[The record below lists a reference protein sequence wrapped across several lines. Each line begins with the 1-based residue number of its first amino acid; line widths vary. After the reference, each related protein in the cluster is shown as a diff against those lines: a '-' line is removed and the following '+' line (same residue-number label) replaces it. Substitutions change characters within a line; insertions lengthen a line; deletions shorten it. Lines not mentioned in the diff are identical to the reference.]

1 MTLPARSVPERP
13 LFELWPALVDSLGFS
28 ALGEFPTPV
37 EPLLSL
43 VPALGAVARD
53 GYVKRDDL
61 SSPVYGGNKV
71 RTLEPL
77 FGQALREGK
86 SWVAA
91 TGAYGSNHAVASV
104 LHAARLGLRCAVL
117 LFPQPVSETAQA
129 NLRVSMARA
138 ARVISL
144 PHWSCLPTG
153 MWWFGREQR
162 QRGQPALIMPP
173 GGAIPRGGLG
183 FFSGGLELGLQV
195 QAGVLPAPEEVVL
208 ALGSTCSSAG
218 LLLGLLVATRWG
230 LGFGGP
236 GGARPRLVAV
246 RVTPWPVTS
255 AFRILSLAGKLAR
268 WLRALTGDRVFDVE
282 RAELARGLEIDGRQ
296 LGAGYGRPTLAG
308 LAAAARAGAF
318 APALDTTYAA
328 KSAAALFERLAQ
340 RPNCVRLFWSTKSSV
355 PLPEVAPSE
364 LAGAPPRM
372 LRWLA
377 QPVH

>member
-1 MTLPARSVPERP
+1 MSVPARP
-13 LFELWPALVDSLGFS
+13 LFELWPGLVPSVGFS

-37 EPLLSL
+37 EPLMRL
-43 VPALGAVARD
+43 VPSLGAAAGD
-53 GYVKRDDL
+53 CHVKRDDL

-104 LHAARLGLRCAVL
+104 LHAARLGLHCAVL
-117 LFPQPVSETAQA
+117 LFPQPVSETARA
-129 NLRVSMARA
+129 NLRVSLAHA
-138 ARVISL
+138 DRVISL

-153 MWWFGREQR
+153 MWWFERAQR
-162 QRGQPALIMPP
+162 QRGEPALIMPP

-183 FFSGGLELGLQV
+183 FFSAGLELGLQV
-195 QAGVLPAPEEVVL
+195 RAGLLPAPQEVVL

-218 LLLGLLVATRWG
+218 LLLGLLVATRLG

-236 GGARPRLVAV
+236 RGSRPHLVAV

-255 AFRILSLAGKLAR
+255 AWRILRLSLRLTR
-268 WLRALTGDRVFDVE
+268 WLRTLTGDRVFDIE
-282 RAELARGLEIDGRQ
+282 RAELAQGLEVDGRQ
-296 LGAGYGRPTLAG
+296 LGAGYGRPTPAG
-308 LAAAARAGAF
+308 LAALARAGDL

-328 KSAAALFERLAQ
+328 KSAAALFERLTQ
-340 RPNCVRLFWSTKSSV
+340 RPSCVRLFWSTKSSV
-355 PLPEVAPSE
+355 ALPTVSPAE
-364 LAGAPPRM
+364 LENAPPRM

-377 QPVH
+377 QPTH